1 MIKRIFFKRKNYYIL
16 KYSLLLFLFI
26 IMLYIISFYYYIN
39 REYFIIPNF
48 TDKYFIIPTN
58 KEGEIVDYLDKKSL
72 NNINDNI
79 QDYEFKDINEINFT
93 IQLYSNDKFEN
104 INKYLNNLLENKKEI
119 IDDEDIFVF
128 YKKTEIGTQ
137 YFITYKNYISKNN
150 ASEACDLLTIV
161 KSCIILNLQN

>member
-1 MIKRIFFKRKNYYIL
+1 
-16 KYSLLLFLFI
+16 
-26 IMLYIISFYYYIN
+26 MLYIISFYYYIN

-137 YFITYKNYISKNN
+137 YFVAYKNYISRND

-161 KSCIILNLQN
+161 KNCVILNLQN